1 MLGTSKLN
9 SSGKHQPLVDFTSSS
24 FNINIIFRI
33 LSILREHGDINR
45 TNLAGK
51 SGLNYGRC
59 VKYVDMLITLGW
71 IKTVFANGTNI
82 SITDKG
88 IEFLN
93 SLPIV

>member
-1 MLGTSKLN
+1 MLRTSKLN
-9 SSGKHQPLVDFTSSS
+9 SGKHQPLVAFASSS

-33 LSILREHGDINR
+33 LSILKENGNINR

-59 VKYVDMLITLGW
+59 VKYIDMLITLGW
-71 IKTVFANGTNI
+71 IKTVFVDGTNI

-88 IEFLN
+88 IEFINRL
-93 SLPIV
+93 SIV